1 LLHVSRFAMVDLLDL
16 NDDDR
21 LAYYYVSF
29 WFKTYRTTLDL
40 FGEILSLHIVVLK
53 DEITQIDESRAIDEA
68 DPSTRRRRIHK

>member
-1 LLHVSRFAMVDLLDL
+1 MVDLLDL

-21 LAYYYVSF
+21 LSYYYVSF